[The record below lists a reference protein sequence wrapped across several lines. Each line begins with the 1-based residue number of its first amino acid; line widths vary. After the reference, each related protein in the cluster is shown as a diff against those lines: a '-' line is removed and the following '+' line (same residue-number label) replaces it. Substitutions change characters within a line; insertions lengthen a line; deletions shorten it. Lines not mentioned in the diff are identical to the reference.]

1 MISGASTSLDTAVG
15 TAAGVPAFA
24 RDRRAAADA
33 AEADLLH
40 AACAWAD
47 LHPVES
53 IGEAVRFGETP
64 VPVAGPGAPL
74 VAEFCVAEFAAAVGL
89 PTETGKAYLGEA
101 VELRHRL
108 PRIWARVV
116 AGDLAAWRA
125 RRIAR
130 ETIGLSLAAGGVV
143 GVQVRGFAHR
153 IRPSAV
159 DRLVQETIVRFM
171 PEEARR
177 RREAADDGRHVHVHT
192 HQVSFEGTVWVEAE
206 VDLADALDLDTALSA
221 GAARLADLGSAAS
234 LDVRRSEALGEIA
247 RRQLTLDLDL
257 DTTDTRTEIPAPT
270 PGRQVV
276 LHVHLSEDAITGPAT
291 QHDARLHLARVA
303 NTATFVDPEQVRT
316 WCGHPGTSVT
326 VTPVV
331 DL

>member
-1 MISGASTSLDTAVG
+1 MISEAARSLDTAAD
-15 TAAGVPAFA
+15 TAAGVLEQA
-24 RDRRAAADA
+24 RADRAAADA
-33 AEADLLH
+33 AEARLLAH
-40 AACAWAD
+40 ACAWAD
-47 LHPVES
+47 LHPAES
-53 IGEAVRFGETP
+53 IGEAVRFGDTP

-108 PRIWARVV
+108 PRIWARVG

-130 ETIGLSLAAGGVV
+130 ETIGLSLAAAGFVD
-143 GVQVRGFAHR
+143 VQVAGFAHR

-159 DRLVQETIVRFM
+159 DRLVQEAIVRFM

-177 RREAADDGRHVHVHT
+177 RREAAADGRHVHVHT

-221 GAARLADLGSAAS
+221 GAARLADLGSTS
-234 LDVRRSEALGEIA
+234 PLDVRRSEALGEMA
-247 RRQLTLDLDL
+247 RRQLSLDL
-257 DTTDTRTEIPAPT
+257 DTLTGTETGTGRTPA
-270 PGRQVV
+270 RREVV
-276 LHVHLSEDAITGPAT
+276 LHVHLSEDAIT
-291 QHDARLHLARVA
+291 
-303 NTATFVDPEQVRT
+303 
-316 WCGHPGTSVT
+316 
-326 VTPVV
+326 
-331 DL
+331 